1 MTPILR
7 RLSLILI
14 CFALAACN
22 TPRGAGL
29 QSEVLAATD
38 NVIDQNG
45 DPVYDFAVFKVTRN
59 SVATLDQWPTIGAN
73 RTNWI
78 KRQTQPA
85 SLIIAAGDLLSIVI
99 WDAEENSL
107 LTGAGQRSVQLQD
120 TPVSSGGRIFIPFV
134 GSMRVSGMSAE
145 TARARI
151 EEQLTATIPSAQVQL
166 SVVAGR
172 ANTANLVSGVASPG
186 VYPLPDRDFT
196 LLSLLSEGGGVRPD
210 LNNPQVK
217 LFRGTKVYGTSL
229 SRLYAD
235 PELDTTLIGGDRVI
249 VEADKRTFLSL
260 GATGSEA
267 RFDFVGD
274 DMTALDALAMVGGV
288 SDARADPKGVL
299 ILRNYPNSAVRPDLS
314 GPPKDRVVFTIDLT
328 SADGLFS
335 AGQFELMPDDLV
347 YATESPVNAA
357 VTIFALIGSVIGI
370 SNRL

>member
-1 MTPILR
+1 MIPVLR
-7 RLSLILI
+7 RLSLVLV
-14 CFALAACN
+14 CLVLVACN

-38 NVIDQNG
+38 DVVDANG
-45 DPVYDFAVFKVTRN
+45 DPVYDFAVFEVTRG
-59 SVATLDQWPTIGAN
+59 SIATLDRWPTLGGN
-73 RTNWI
+73 RQNWI
-78 KRQTQPA
+78 KRQTQPV

-107 LTGAGQRSVQLQD
+107 LTGSGQRSVQLQD
-120 TPVSSGGRIFIPFV
+120 TPVSSSGRIFIPFV

-145 TARARI
+145 TARTRI

-166 SVVAGR
+166 TVVPGR
-172 ANTANLVSGVASPG
+172 ANTANLVSGVAAPG

-196 LLSLLSEGGGVRPD
+196 LLSLLSQGGGVRPD

-229 SRLYAD
+229 SRIYSD
-235 PELDTTLIGGDRVI
+235 PQLDTTLVGGDRVI
-249 VEADKRTFLSL
+249 IEADKRTFLSL

-274 DMTALDALAMVGGV
+274 QMTALDALAMVGGV

-299 ILRNYPNSAVRPDLS
+299 ILRNYPNSAVRRDLS

-328 SADGLFS
+328 TADGLFS
-335 AGQFELMPDDLV
+335 AGRFALMPNDLV

-357 VTIFALIGSVIGI
+357 VTIFGLLGSVIGLV
-370 SNRL
+370 NRL